1 MSRIAAQLR
10 VTLHTDEYEI
20 SLSREIVVCN
30 GFIKSYQR
38 RLSTM
43 EGRHGMTTEEFL
55 DYYLRG
61 KLITSS
67 TYEKWLSYYE
77 ELKHWVATRDE
88 YEQLLHIMKISAT

>member
-1 MSRIAAQLR
+1 
-10 VTLHTDEYEI
+10 
-20 SLSREIVVCN
+20 
-30 GFIKSYQR
+30 
-38 RLSTM
+38 
-43 EGRHGMTTEEFL
+43 MTTEEFL